1 MYRRQIEL
9 IGKENQEKLS
19 KKKVLIVGCGGLGN
33 IIATTISCIGLEKI
47 YLVDY
52 DMIEKHNIHRQFQFS
67 LDNIGESKAKVL
79 CEKISRCNDTKVE
92 FLDMEFDET
101 LEIDVDLVF
110 DATDNFDVRKKID
123 AFAKKHQIPWIY
135 ASVEEWHGQVGV
147 FKTTSFEIFATKNH
161 EAKGQLPPMVNLIG
175 SISAMLGLKTL
186 IDKQNE
192 ILYYVNFENDLEIK
206 KFKLS

>member
-19 KKKVLIVGCGGLGN
+19 NKRVLIVGCGGLGN
-33 IIATTISCIGLEKI
+33 IIATTISCIGLNKI

-110 DATDNFDVRKKID
+110 DATDNFDVRKKNRC
-123 AFAKKHQIPWIY
+123 FCKK
-135 ASVEEWHGQVGV
+135 
-147 FKTTSFEIFATKNH
+147 TSNSLDLCKCGRVART
-161 EAKGQLPPMVNLIG
+161 GG
-175 SISAMLGLKTL
+175 SI
-186 IDKQNE
+186 
-192 ILYYVNFENDLEIK
+192 
-206 KFKLS
+206 